1 MVKVDATEQLESALQ
16 KVYEID
22 IAKPAFGIHS
32 RLLLLRD
39 NPVNVLFVQTA
50 YEKYRQLPCT
60 ADEFCQD
67 LGLGQFCCSSKKD
80 DSVKTCCD
88 NQPDF
93 HEAD

>member
-50 YEKYRQLPCT
+50 YEKYRQLRYHHKMN
-60 ADEFCQD
+60 
-67 LGLGQFCCSSKKD
+67 LIGSG
-80 DSVKTCCD
+80 VKQ
-88 NQPDF
+88 NSMLI
-93 HEAD
+93 